1 MAWLVHDILINFFM
15 SMWKLLTLLVI
26 FFGKMAD
33 FINFKAVQDDVDD
46 DAIVKV
52 DECESART
60 VKDNE
65 FRDNEW

>member
-1 MAWLVHDILINFFM
+1 
-15 SMWKLLTLLVI
+15 
-26 FFGKMAD
+26 MAD

-52 DECESART
+52 DECEPART

-65 FRDNEW
+65 FRDNE